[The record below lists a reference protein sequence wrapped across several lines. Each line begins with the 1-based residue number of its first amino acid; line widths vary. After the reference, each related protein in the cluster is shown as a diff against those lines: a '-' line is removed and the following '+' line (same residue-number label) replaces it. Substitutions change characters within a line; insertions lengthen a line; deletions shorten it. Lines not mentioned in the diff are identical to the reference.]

1 MSNKQVGFTV
11 DVNQCVSCR
20 ACEIACKVEYQRQ
33 AGQGRRRRV
42 VERTVDESGKIRTF
56 FISIACN
63 HCVNPACM
71 AACPDST
78 KYIGTTPHALVG
90 GSRAGELIKAIWKDT
105 TGEYSGGLPGV
116 VRLDKEACIACRRC
130 EWACPWSQ
138 PQYDP
143 FGGGDGIPKV
153 HKCEWCW
160 ERVKAWKDDHA
171 TEERNATIPND
182 TSGFDG
188 NDVDPSDSTK
198 DTAGNP
204 LCDIFNPVTPKGI
217 ADKRRQSACTATC
230 LGRTLYSMV
239 VDPEEPVETYGTTAG
254 ANNYDNLDYKDY
266 RGRKTGALESRK
278 FYRSGAGSVGN
289 PDIGD
294 ANDYSPNPGL
304 NRGTKYLADWR
315 LTKPALRICNK
326 VYKTRDGEVE

>member
-1 MSNKQVGFTV
+1 MSKQVGFTV
-11 DVNQCVSCR
+11 DVNQCISCR

-71 AACPDST
+71 AACPDTTKHST
-78 KYIGTTPHALVG
+78 AG
-90 GSRAGELIKAIWKDT
+90 GPANRKAIWKDT
-105 TGEYSGGLPGV
+105 NGEYSGGLAGV

-160 ERVKAWKDDHA
+160 ERVKAWKDDYLYGSTGEIA
-171 TEERNATIPND
+171 KGNTSWSFGGVEE
-182 TSGFDG
+182 
-188 NDVDPSDSTK
+188 DPSNPGYDY
-198 DTAGNP
+198 AGYPSCN
-204 LCDIFNPVTPKGI
+204 IFNPVTQKGI

-230 LGRTLYSMV
+230 LGRTLYNTV
-239 VDPEEPVETYGTTAG
+239 VDPMVKKESYGPNTTLKPG
-254 ANNYDNLDYKDY
+254 VYRNYDFFDFKDY
-266 RGRKTGALESRK
+266 QARDGSGSDSRV
-278 FYRSGAGSVGN
+278 FYRSGAGDGTSGQ
-289 PDIGD
+289 DDGD
-294 ANDYSPNPGL
+294 LNDVTIAGAGQ
-304 NRGTKYLADWR
+304 NRGTKYLADHR
-315 LTKPALRICNK
+315 LTHPALRVCNK
-326 VYKTRDGEVE
+326 LYKKRDGGVE